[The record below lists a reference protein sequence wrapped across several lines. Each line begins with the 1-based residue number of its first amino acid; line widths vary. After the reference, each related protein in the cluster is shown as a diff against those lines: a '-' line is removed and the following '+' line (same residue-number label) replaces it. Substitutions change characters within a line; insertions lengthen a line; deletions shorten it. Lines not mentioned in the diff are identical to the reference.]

1 VIRDDSGFG
10 IGDSGFVMSD
20 AGSGISDKGYLD
32 TSAWSGEG
40 ALTQQLIAVIQALPQ
55 VRFLRVDDAPA
66 SRADAG
72 FSFISNELF
81 VGFWKRR
88 RVTRTVRLGVVPWW
102 RVSVEPDMTLAGLEA
117 HFASVEGIGA
127 ADYADPGM
135 LQFLR
140 TERVIPAYQ
149 TRGYKLVE
157 LVRIYEAGTAPRR
170 DP

>member
-1 VIRDDSGFG
+1 MD
-10 IGDSGFVMSD
+10 
-20 AGSGISDKGYLD
+20 LD

-40 ALTQQLIAVIQALPQ
+40 TLTQQLIDVIQALPQ

-81 VGFWKRR
+81 VGFGSQRR
-88 RVTRTVRLGVVPWW
+88 GTRTVRLGVIPWW
-102 RVSVEPDMTLAGLEA
+102 RVSVEPDMTLAGLQA
-117 HFASVEGIGA
+117 HFESIEGIGP
-127 ADYADPGM
+127 ADYADAGM

-140 TERVIPAYQ
+140 AERIIPAYQ
-149 TRGYKLVE
+149 TRGYKLIE